1 MMEKFLLAIDPGTTH
16 SAYAIICED
25 YSIMSAAKV
34 ENSKLLSLVKHGYWH
49 EMAIECMESRH
60 VVNGVIG
67 AETYDTCYWIGRFM
81 QAAMDRKNPVHQIYR
96 SEERTRLV
104 PTKKNKLPKH
114 PDYVG
119 EGADSQ
125 IRATLIRRFAK
136 HDMKNGKGTAK
147 NKDVFYG
154 FARDMWS
161 AYAVGVVYLDKRREE
176 ELKRAANA

>member
-1 MMEKFLLAIDPGTTH
+1 MEKFLLAIDPGTTH

-81 QAAMDRKNPVHQIYR
+81 QAAMDRKTLC
-96 SEERTRLV
+96 TRYTD
-104 PTKKNKLPKH
+104 P
-114 PDYVG
+114 
-119 EGADSQ
+119 
-125 IRATLIRRFAK
+125 
-136 HDMKNGKGTAK
+136 KNGQGWYRRRRTSCPSIQIMLERALILRS
-147 NKDVFYG
+147 G
-154 FARDMWS
+154 LRLFAGLQSMT
-161 AYAVGVVYLDKRREE
+161 
-176 ELKRAANA
+176 